1 MPSELHQIRVKLPI
15 HSIWNFVSVM
25 DHWAP
30 LVPGY
35 IDHETLNSTDSIWKF
50 KSDFG
55 LIKKKVEL
63 RVEITSWEEP
73 NKVTFN
79 LLGINEKI
87 SGHGYFLAEEIN
99 SEETMMNGFLDLS
112 SEAAMSKMINAKLKK
127 NIKEMTQDLTTAIAT
142 RIQELEEVK

>member
-1 MPSELHQIRVKLPI
+1 MPSELHQIRVSLPI
-15 HSIWNFVSVM
+15 RSIWNFVSVM
-25 DHWAP
+25 DNWAP

-35 IDHETLNSTDSIWKF
+35 IDHETINNTDSIWTF

-63 RVEITSWEEP
+63 RVEITKWEEP

-79 LLGINEKI
+79 LYGLNEKI
-87 SGHGYFLAEEIN
+87 SGHGYFLAEEI
-99 SEETMMNGFLDLS
+99 SSQETLMNGFLDLS

-127 NIKEMTQDLTTAIAT
+127 NIKEMTQDLTKSIASK
-142 RIQELEEVK
+142 IQELEKVK